1 MKYKDYLLNLF
12 AIMTMAVVC
21 VGLVSCGDD
30 DEDPITEIP
39 NNGGQ
44 GDSSDEEN
52 SIQVITGE
60 ATAITENSATLGGIV
75 SVKKGKADVIGLL
88 LGESNN
94 LSISSYTKVIK
105 IEDNAPSFSET
116 VTGLNPSTTYF
127 YRAYS
132 LFEDKYYYG
141 DVKSFT
147 TEKEKEALAKITLVS
162 KDGMSLKVKFEPSAE
177 VDYYY
182 CGKGTSIRET
192 TKYTDAKTITY
203 DELKP
208 GQEYTFT
215 VIAYTKDGKKS
226 DPISAKFSTSSSPY
240 TNYLCYDG
248 EFYQFTSAATDVD
261 YDYTSVNNTGTN
273 WRYFYLYISNYEFV
287 QFRQGVH
294 QWESASSTWTT
305 GTYTIDNSS
314 SYGAYN
320 GLYYDGSKYYWFDE
334 GKMTIKK
341 QNGVTIV
348 DFECDGYYYT
358 KKFIGHAELN

>member
-1 MKYKDYLLNLF
+1 MKYKDYLLNLL
-12 AIMTMAVVC
+12 AIMAMAMMC
-21 VGLVSCGDD
+21 VLVVSCGDD
-30 DEDPITEIP
+30 DDDPITEIP
-39 NNGGQ
+39 SNGGQ
-44 GDSSDEEN
+44 GSSSAEDN
-52 SIQVITGE
+52 IIQVITSE
-60 ATAITENSATLGGIV
+60 ASAITENSATLGGIV
-75 SVKKGKADVIGLL
+75 SIKKGKADVIGLL
-88 LGESNN
+88 LGDSNN
-94 LSISSYTKVIK
+94 LSISNNSKDIRV
-105 IEDNAPSFSET
+105 ESNESSFSET
-116 VTGLNPSTTYF
+116 VTGLKPSTTYY

-141 DVKSFT
+141 DVRSFT

-182 CGKGTSIRET
+182 CGQGTNIRET
-192 TKYTDAKTITY
+192 TKYKEAKTITY

-215 VIAYTKDGKKS
+215 VIAYTKDGKKA
-226 DPISAKFSTSSSPY
+226 DPISEQFSTASSPY
-240 TNYLCYDG
+240 TNYLCFDG
-248 EFYQFTSAATDVD
+248 DFYQFTSAKTSVD

-273 WRYFYLYISNYEFV
+273 WRYFYLYISSYEFV

-294 QWESASSTWTT
+294 QWESVSSTWTT
-305 GTYTIDNSS
+305 GTYTIEDSS
-314 SYGAYN
+314 SYGAY
-320 GLYYDGSKYYWFDE
+320 GGMYYDGSKYYWFDE

-341 QNGVTIV
+341 QNGITIV